1 MKKITFLLAFVA
13 VAAFANAAD
22 WVETFGPD
30 DVAKNGS
37 GYWPYVSGSAENYV
51 YTNFDHA
58 ADCTY
63 AGYSATVR
71 KVTGGGT
78 GNAPAL
84 GNHVWLAKPKPANPP
99 TYPNPADSWLSISGI
114 VADGAQYVSFDLA
127 PNKDNYTPNLKL
139 WINGTEVA
147 LPSVT
152 LATTNVMQSVGY
164 IAIPAAA
171 VYEIKLQNFDDVNDG
186 IRIDNVKFSAT
197 TAIKNVTIDNSV
209 YAVNGTVYAEG
220 EFQIFSVAGQ
230 NVTELNG
237 NLNGIYVVKTAKG
250 IQKVA
255 VK

>member
-13 VAAFANAAD
+13 VAMFANAAD

-30 DVAKNGS
+30 DVAKDAAGH
-37 GYWPYVSGSAENYV
+37 WPYVSGSAENYV

-63 AGYSATVR
+63 DGYSASVR
-71 KVTGGGT
+71 KVNPSKTTAGI
-78 GNAPAL
+78 
-84 GNHVWLAKPKPANPP
+84 GNHVWLAAPKPANPP
-99 TYPNPADSWLSISGI
+99 QYPNPSDSWLSISGI

-127 PNKDNYTPNLKL
+127 PNSDGQVVNMKL
-139 WINGTEVA
+139 WINGVEVA
-147 LPSVT
+147 MPSLT
-152 LATTNVMQSVGY
+152 LTTANVMQNVGD
-164 IAIPAAA
+164 IAIASAA
-171 VYEIKLQNFDDVNDG
+171 VYEIKLQNFDAAAGV
-186 IRIDNVKFSAT
+186 RIDNITFKAA

-209 YAVNGTVYAEG
+209 YATNGTVYAEG

-237 NLNGIYVVKTAKG
+237 QLNGIYVVKTAKG

>member
-13 VAAFANAAD
+13 VAMFANAAD

-30 DVAKNGS
+30 DVVKNAS

-63 AGYSATVR
+63 DGYSASVR
-71 KVTGGGT
+71 KVNPSTTTAGI
-78 GNAPAL
+78 
-84 GNHVWLAKPKPANPP
+84 GNHVWLAAPKPANPP
-99 TYPNPADSWLSISGI
+99 TYPNPSESWLSISGI
-114 VADGAQYVSFDLA
+114 VADGAQSVSFDLA
-127 PNKDNYTPNLKL
+127 PFSDGQAVNMKL
-139 WINGTEVA
+139 WINGVEVA
-147 LPSVT
+147 MPSLT
-152 LATTNVMQSVGY
+152 LTTANVMQNVGD
-164 IAIPAAA
+164 IAIASAA
-171 VYEIKLQNFDDVNDG
+171 VYEIKVQNFDAAKG
-186 IRIDNVKFSAT
+186 IRIDNVTFKGT
-197 TAIKNVTIDNSV
+197 TPIKHVTIDNSV
-209 YAVNGTVYAEG
+209 YATNGTVYAEG

-237 NLNGIYVVKTAKG
+237 QLNGIYVVKTANG